1 VKKLL
6 VCLIL
11 FLIAIPLWT
20 QDQVEY
26 PETIG
31 DTLPGFDMEEEE
43 KEEEPK
49 PVKKRVALKNRT
61 VELSVANVNFDFA
74 NDFLTAADFFN
85 SPFYL
90 LKNIKNIIEDPVL
103 VYKDPVKINLNDF
116 FDGFNFYFG
125 TEIKPISLNFNRKDR
140 WGFGLD
146 IAHIKV
152 EGNLSLAENILTFT
166 QTDQEKSG
174 VGGAV
179 FVDMGIP
186 VFFHLSKLKVKL
198 RPSLY
203 IPLVYTEPNIS
214 YIGREGAALKY
225 NYNMRVYSLV
235 GMEDLLDGG
244 IDPAVQDL
252 QNNYWGI
259 LRENVGYDFR
269 LGLEYPCDRKLDI
282 GLDFVNIPVP
292 YAAATLNHYMQ
303 MQGSASLEIDEI
315 DASTIRDNKD
325 FWKNIYKYEI
335 DDLVTGYN
343 ADGIKIYRPF
353 TMLLYGNYR
362 PFGTPTLTLIPSL
375 GFSINYF
382 YVKPFNMEGGL
393 SIRYDLANIIIL
405 TFGVNHNEH
414 KWINSI
420 DFALNLRAIEVD
432 LGLAFKGYTFT
443 QSWDGAGLGVNF
455 GIKMGW

>member
-1 VKKLL
+1 VKKLP

-11 FLIAIPLWT
+11 FLITIPLWT
-20 QDQVEY
+20 QDQDGY

-31 DTLPGFDMEEEE
+31 DTFPEFEMEEEE
-43 KEEEPK
+43 PEPE
-49 PVKKRVALKNRT
+49 PIKKRIAFKNRT
-61 VELSVANVNFDFA
+61 VELSIANFSFDFA

-90 LKNIKNIIEDPVL
+90 LKNIKDIIEDPVL
-103 VYKDPVKINLNDF
+103 VYKDPVKININDF

-125 TEIKPISLNFNRKDR
+125 THIKPLSLNFNRKDK

-152 EGNLSLAENILTFT
+152 DGNLSLAENILTFT
-166 QTDQEKSG
+166 KTEEEKSG

-179 FVDMGIP
+179 FVEMGIP
-186 VFFHLSKLKVKL
+186 VFFHLSKLKVKI

-214 YIGREGAALKY
+214 YVSREGTELKF
-225 NYNMRVYSLV
+225 NYNMYVYSLIDM
-235 GMEDLLDGG
+235 GGLLDDG
-244 IDPAVQDL
+244 IDPVVQDL
-252 QNNYWGI
+252 QNSYWGI
-259 LRENVGYDFR
+259 LRENMGYDFR
-269 LGLEYPCDRKLDI
+269 LGLEYPWNRWLDI

-292 YAAATLNHYMQ
+292 FAAATLNHYMQ
-303 MQGSASLEIDEI
+303 IQGSASFELSEIDV
-315 DASTIRDNKD
+315 STIMDDDNFLDKIYNFESKD
-325 FWKNIYKYEI
+325 P
-335 DDLVTGYN
+335 VTGYN

-353 TMLLYGNYR
+353 TMLLYANYR
-362 PFGTPTLTLIPSL
+362 PFGSYTLTLIPSL

-382 YVKPFNMEGGL
+382 YLKPFNMEGGL

-405 TFGVNHNEH
+405 TLGVNHNER

-420 DFALNLRAIEVD
+420 DFALNLRALELD
-432 LGLAFKGYTFT
+432 LGLALKGLTFI
-443 QSWDGAGLGVNF
+443 QSWHGAGLGVNF
-455 GIKMGW
+455 GIKLGW

>member
-1 VKKLL
+1 
-6 VCLIL
+6 LIL
-11 FLIAIPLWT
+11 FLIAIPLWS
-20 QDQVEY
+20 QDQDGYFEPADNAFTEDVF
-26 PETIG
+26 T
-31 DTLPGFDMEEEE
+31 GFDMEEEE
-43 KEEEPK
+43 PEPE
-49 PVKKRVALKNRT
+49 PIKKRFAFTHRT
-61 VELSVANVNFDFA
+61 VELSLANVSFDFA
-74 NDFLTAADFFN
+74 NDFLTAANFFN

-90 LKNIKNIIEDPVL
+90 LTNIKDIIADPIL
-103 VYKDPVKINLNDF
+103 VYKDPIKINLNDF

-125 TEIKPISLNFNRKDR
+125 TEIKPLSLNFNRKDK

-152 EGNLSLAENILTFT
+152 EGNLSLAENILTFAKN
-166 QTDQEKSG
+166 DQEKSG
-174 VGGAV
+174 MGGAV

-186 VFFHLSKLKVKL
+186 VFFHVNKLKVKI

-203 IPLVYTEPNIS
+203 IPLAYTEPNIS
-214 YIGREGAALKY
+214 YVRREGSELKF

-235 GMEDLLDGG
+235 DMGDLLDGD

-252 QNNYWGI
+252 QNNYWGV

-269 LGLEYPCDRKLDI
+269 LGFEYPWDRKLDI

-292 YAAATLNHYMQ
+292 FAAASLFHYTQ
-303 MQGSASLEIDEI
+303 MRGSASFKIDEI
-315 DASTIRDNKD
+315 DASTIKDDKD
-325 FWKNIYKYEI
+325 FWKKVYNYDA
-335 DDLVTGYN
+335 DDPVTGYN

-353 TMLLYGNYR
+353 TMLLYANYR
-362 PFGTPTLTLIPSL
+362 PFGSYTLTLIPSL
-375 GFSINYF
+375 GFSINFF

-405 TFGVNHNEH
+405 TLGVNHNEH

-420 DFALNLRAIEVD
+420 DFAFNLRAVELD
-432 LGLAFKGYTFT
+432 LGLALKGYTFI